1 MLNIRSPNP
10 AATHD
15 MHPTKLIII
24 VSSLWLPESLIC
36 KTFILHKENQ
46 MPAVLPVVIDAIP
59 LPCSIWGWFHW
70 LLLVVNEDSRGVG
83 GVCVCLFVF
92 QLSHTGL
99 NMTLGQLKVWC
110 LCVCSVA
117 DMTTGLNDRL
127 KLLTEPGIRG
137 RGYIVC
143 ECVFKKRERERAR
156 KKLTDNKQWNIGILT
171 NCQCCICCHPT
182 HVVEEELTINNCFFF
197 LLATMLRQELN

>member
-1 MLNIRSPNP
+1 M
-10 AATHD
+10 
-15 MHPTKLIII
+15 
-24 VSSLWLPESLIC
+24 
-36 KTFILHKENQ
+36 
-46 MPAVLPVVIDAIP
+46 
-59 LPCSIWGWFHW
+59 
-70 LLLVVNEDSRGVG
+70 VNEDSRGVG
-83 GVCVCLFVF
+83 GVRVCLFVF

-143 ECVFKKRERERAR
+143 ECVFKKKERERAR
-156 KKLTDNKQWNIGILT
+156 KKLTDNKQ
-171 NCQCCICCHPT
+171 
-182 HVVEEELTINNCFFF
+182 
-197 LLATMLRQELN
+197 